1 MPIEWLVSPGD
12 LRYYKSVIDR
22 SLLSRR
28 NRLLVRLT
36 TGNLTSVKSLG
47 SRSPVIPFGFRLIWT
62 AVDFQTEQNC
72 LAQGKIVCRDSQYC
86 FNFRRFSSISCD
98 STLLFCLDSSLGC
111 DGVMNCEDGDASDE
125 LSCQVPF
132 LFASV
137 LAIFCT
143 LFVGTFMFWLRSR
156 IKICDKVTQ
165 EITYLS
171 AIERRDAEPCNRHE
185 DRIFHVDNG
194 RAYPTVGKR
203 LSYSGCEKREISHR
217 ETRRIASLPLF
228 DCKQMNAN
236 TSNGVYVLRRPTSG
250 IEIGMA
256 ESYPVTS
263 FEQTMLNKL
272 VWDRNAQTTVW
283 QQNDCANEEHI
294 HQKKIKMKNLC
305 KEHRNRTVEMQ
316 SEKSYNPLCQD
327 MAAREVSV
335 IRNAHVVTVTSFGPN
350 ETIDTEL
357 W

>member
-1 MPIEWLVSPGD
+1 
-12 LRYYKSVIDR
+12 
-22 SLLSRR
+22 
-28 NRLLVRLT
+28 
-36 TGNLTSVKSLG
+36 
-47 SRSPVIPFGFRLIWT
+47 
-62 AVDFQTEQNC
+62 
-72 LAQGKIVCRDSQYC
+72 
-86 FNFRRFSSISCD
+86 
-98 STLLFCLDSSLGC
+98 
-111 DGVMNCEDGDASDE
+111 
-125 LSCQVPF
+125 
-132 LFASV
+132 
-137 LAIFCT
+137 
-143 LFVGTFMFWLRSR
+143 MFWLRSR

-171 AIERRDAEPCNRHE
+171 AIERRDVEPCTRHE

-236 TSNGVYVLRRPTSG
+236 TNNGVNVLRRPTSG

-272 VWDRNAQTTVW
+272 VWDRNAQTTVL

-294 HQKKIKMKNLC
+294 HQKKITMKNLC